1 MEIKKVKHLVKKKL
15 STKRYAHVKNV
26 VHAAIE
32 LAEQYGADPKK
43 AELAAWLHDI
53 VKEEPKEE
61 LLQLLRQDAIMSK
74 STEQRP
80 EVVWHGPCAAIYA
93 RTELGITDTQVLSA
107 VECHTTGKPNMSVLD
122 KVLFVADAISCE
134 RDYPGV
140 ELLRSL
146 ANQDLDKAVMGV
158 LEHTIQFV
166 KEKNMPLDPLT
177 WEALKELQQGD

>member
-1 MEIKKVKHLVKKKL
+1 
-15 STKRYAHVKNV
+15 
-26 VHAAIE
+26 
-32 LAEQYGADPKK
+32 
-43 AELAAWLHDI
+43 
-53 VKEEPKEE
+53 
-61 LLQLLRQDAIMSK
+61 
-74 STEQRP
+74 
-80 EVVWHGPCAAIYA
+80 
-93 RTELGITDTQVLSA
+93 
-107 VECHTTGKPNMSVLD
+107 MSVLD